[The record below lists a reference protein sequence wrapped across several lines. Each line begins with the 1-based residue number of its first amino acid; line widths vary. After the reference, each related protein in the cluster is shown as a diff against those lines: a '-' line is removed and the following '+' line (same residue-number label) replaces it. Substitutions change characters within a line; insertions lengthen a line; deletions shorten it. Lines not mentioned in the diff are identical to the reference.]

1 MLIIF
6 WISLLFIIFLLL
18 FPLTIIT
25 LKYKKTEKE
34 KQIKKNLLTEILLK
48 KELEDEIEKE
58 VTIDKNDT

>member
-58 VTIDKNDT
+58 VIIDKSDT